1 MTEDKLAIGIS
12 GSPSRTSSSRRLVE
26 RVLALLAERDFAT
39 DVVDLSTLPAEALLA
54 RGEDAAV
61 SGALARVGD
70 ARVLVVGTPVYRA
83 TYTALLKTLFDLMPE
98 DYLSGKIAVLIAT
111 GAAPGHM
118 LAIDHGLRPLI
129 ASLGGVSA
137 ATAIYATPADFVDGE
152 PGEALAERL
161 AVLIATGAALGHM
174 LAIDHGLR
182 PLIASLGGVSA
193 ATGIYATPADFVDDE
208 PGEKLAARLTAIA
221 DEAYRLARS

>member
-1 MTEDKLAIGIS
+1 MTKDLLALGIS
-12 GSPSRTSSSRRLVE
+12 GSPSPTSSSRRLVE
-26 RVLALLAERDFAT
+26 RVLALLAEQGFTT
-39 DVVDLSTLPAEALLA
+39 DVIDLSALPAEALLA

-61 SGALARVGD
+61 SGALAKVGD

-83 TYTALLKTLFDLMPE
+83 TYTALLKTLFDHMPE
-98 DYLSGKIAVLIAT
+98 HYLSGKIAVLIAT

-161 AVLIATGAALGHM
+161 AV
-174 LAIDHGLR
+174 
-182 PLIASLGGVSA
+182 V
-193 ATGIYATPADFVDDE
+193 
-208 PGEKLAARLTAIA
+208 A
-221 DEAYRLARS
+221 DEANRLARD

>member
-12 GSPSRTSSSRRLVE
+12 GSPSPTSSSRRLVE
-26 RVLALLAERDFAT
+26 RVLDLLAERGFAT
-39 DVVDLSTLPAEALLA
+39 DMIDLSALPAEALLA

-98 DYLSGKIAVLIAT
+98 DYLSGKVAVLIAT

-152 PGEALAERL
+152 PGEALAKRL
-161 AVLIATGAALGHM
+161 AV
-174 LAIDHGLR
+174 
-182 PLIASLGGVSA
+182 V
-193 ATGIYATPADFVDDE
+193 
-208 PGEKLAARLTAIA
+208 A
-221 DEAYRLARS
+221 DEANRLARD

>member
-1 MTEDKLAIGIS
+1 MTEEKLAIGIS
-12 GSPSRTSSSRRLVE
+12 GSPSPTSSSRRLVE
-26 RVLALLAERDFAT
+26 RVLDLLAARGFAT
-39 DVVDLSTLPAEALLA
+39 DVIDLAALPAEALLA

-98 DYLSGKIAVLIAT
+98 NYLSGKIAVLIAT

-129 ASLGGVSA
+129 ASLAGVSA

-161 AVLIATGAALGHM
+161 AV
-174 LAIDHGLR
+174 
-182 PLIASLGGVSA
+182 V
-193 ATGIYATPADFVDDE
+193 
-208 PGEKLAARLTAIA
+208 A
-221 DEAYRLARS
+221 DEANRLAGD